1 MQKKNIWGGMA
12 SYYKENGEDV
22 CIYEKVTVPWFSRYN
37 TVEKIHQQQKN
48 LTATKKTRNEKPD
61 KHYQLWK

>member
-22 CIYEKVTVPWFSRYN
+22 CMYEKVIVPWFSRYN
-37 TVEKIHQQQKN
+37 TVEKIHQQQQKLNSNKKN
-48 LTATKKTRNEKPD
+48 MKRKTG
-61 KHYQLWK
+61 

>member
-1 MQKKNIWGGMA
+1 MA

-22 CIYEKVTVPWFSRYN
+22 CMYEKVSVPWLSRYN
-37 TVEKIHQQQKN
+37 TVEKIHQQQKKN
-48 LTATKKTRNEKPD
+48 LTATKKKTWNEKPD